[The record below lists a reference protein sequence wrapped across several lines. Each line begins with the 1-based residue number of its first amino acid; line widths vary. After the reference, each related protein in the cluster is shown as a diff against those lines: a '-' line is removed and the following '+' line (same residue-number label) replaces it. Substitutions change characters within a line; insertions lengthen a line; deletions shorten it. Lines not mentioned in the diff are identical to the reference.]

1 MSPAGDSA
9 APLPRSDVSLF
20 EVSRVATL
28 YRLPV
33 YVACAV
39 LALAVNYLLGKE
51 MAWDTLNHHLYLGF
65 SAVHDRFAR
74 DYFAAGVQAYFNPYA
89 YLPFYA
95 LASSGLSAL
104 QVASLLALLHAII
117 LCLTY
122 ELALVAF
129 PSGERRLRVG
139 IGVCA
144 VALASVNPILLQQI
158 GTSFNDIT
166 TGELVLAGWL
176 LLATAVRAPSAARVI
191 LAGALLG
198 AASALKLSNSVH
210 AIAAAAV
217 LIMLQRPFRERLRYL
232 ATYALTLGA
241 GFAIVAAPWSYRL
254 EKTFGNPFFP
264 LLNNVFRSPEF
275 TTEPLRHLR
284 FIPSSFA
291 EALWRPFATLNP
303 VQMVQEEL
311 SSPDP
316 RYAVLLVLAG
326 VLLMQSVWRRYR
338 PVPAPAPH
346 ESPVDARVL
355 AALGC
360 GFTVDWVLWLT
371 GSGNGRY
378 FLPMGCVAAVLLV
391 GLLFRVC
398 ATRAKVRNYVLAAIF
413 ATQAL
418 QLWMGAELRWNG
430 VAWNG
435 GPWFDVEVPER
446 LASEPALYLSMD
458 SESHSFIVPYLAQ
471 GAGMIT
477 FSSTY
482 PLGLS
487 GANGARVAALIRRHT
502 PHLRVLVYGA
512 RVYPD
517 GERRTPSVSDVNG
530 AVRRFG
536 LRADTQD
543 CATIT
548 VHGLPPGV
556 EIQFASSLP
565 ARNHAGNQP
574 ESGSAD
580 TSYLVSCGLVPDYS
594 DHSSELA
601 GEQSAG
607 VVLDRL
613 EDACPQLFQPRR
625 PPTDNRG
632 TTWRRYYI
640 NSDLVAWVSHDEVKF
655 TDQLR
660 DDNIVHLG
668 RESDW
673 LRAPM
678 KMSCGRSGRH
688 YFATVLGPVAAR

>member
-1 MSPAGDSA
+1 MTPAEDSA
-9 APLPRSDVSLF
+9 ARLPRSAVSLF

-28 YRLPV
+28 YRVPV

-51 MAWDTLNHHLYLGF
+51 MAWDTLNHHLYSGF

-74 DYFAAGVQAYFNPYA
+74 DYFAAGVQAYLNPYA
-89 YLPFYA
+89 YVPFYA
-95 LASSGLSAL
+95 LTSSGLSAL

-129 PSGERRLRVG
+129 PSGERRQRVG
-139 IGVCA
+139 ICA

-166 TGELVLAGWL
+166 TGELVLVGWL
-176 LLATAVRAPSAARVI
+176 LLAAAVRRPSAARVI
-191 LAGALLG
+191 LAAALLG
-198 AASALKLSNSVH
+198 AASALKLTNSVH

-217 LIMLQRPFRERLRYL
+217 LIMLQRPLGERLRYL
-232 ATYALTLGA
+232 TTYALTLGA

-275 TTEPLRHLR
+275 ATEPLRHLR

-291 EALWRPFATLNP
+291 EALWRPFAMLNP
-303 VQMVQEEL
+303 VPMVQEEL
-311 SSPDP
+311 TAPDP

-326 VLLMQSVWRRYR
+326 VLLMQWLWRRYR
-338 PVPAPAPH
+338 PVPAPAPN

-360 GFTVDWVLWLT
+360 GFAVDWILWLT

-378 FLPMGCVAAVLLV
+378 FLPLGCVAAVLLV

-418 QLWMGAELRWNG
+418 QLWLGAELRWNG

-435 GPWFDVEVPER
+435 GPWFAVELPQK
-446 LASEPALYLSMD
+446 LTSEPALYLTMG
-458 SESHSFIVPYLAQ
+458 SESYSFIAPYLAQ
-471 GAGMIT
+471 GAGIINFT
-477 FSSTY
+477 STY

-487 GANGARVAALIRRHT
+487 GANGARVASMIRQHA

-517 GERRTPSVSDVNG
+517 GERRKPSVSDVNG

-548 VHGLPPGV
+548 VHGLPPEV
-556 EIQFASSLP
+556 EIQFTSSLP
-565 ARNHAGNQP
+565 APSHAGNLP

-594 DHSSELA
+594 DHSSDLA
-601 GEQSAG
+601 RERSAG

-625 PPTDNRG
+625 PPSDNRG
-632 TTWRRYYI
+632 STWTRYYI
-640 NSDLVAWVSHDEVKF
+640 NSDLSAWVSHDEVQF
-655 TDQLR
+655 IDRLR
-660 DDNIVHLG
+660 DDKIVHLG

-678 KMSCGRSGRH
+678 KVSCGRSGRH